1 MAPVLE
7 AGLVERRIRRLGIS
21 IVALF
26 LLVFGQL
33 AYVQVFAADDI
44 KGHPANFSRQLIA
57 EYNVQRG
64 SIFTSDRLLLAESTP
79 NPDQRSRYRYLR
91 RYPEGDLYGLIT
103 GYYSPIYGASALES
117 SMNPYLSGESP
128 ELAISTFTDLFLGR
142 PKRGGSVFLTIDS
155 NLQEVARQALG
166 SNRGAVV
173 ALDPRTG
180 DLLAMYATPGFD
192 PNVLSTGSDRDIR
205 DAWKQLNEDP
215 DRPLVALS
223 HQELFLPGS
232 SFKIVTAAAALE
244 NGHQP
249 QETWPNPHRL
259 DLPLT
264 SAELQNFG
272 DEFCNGGSSQIT
284 LIEGFQESCNVTFAE
299 VGLELG
305 AEAMSDQAHA
315 FGLCPTDPPELT
327 TCEEPTITFELPF
340 QTGRFPEASYF
351 EQNDPLLAFSAI
363 GLDNDLVN
371 PLQMA
376 LIASAVANDGELMVP
391 RVVRQIRDSQG
402 RVIRE
407 FGPQP
412 WGEPMS
418 ERSAEALTQMMVAVV
433 NGGTG
438 YRAALPNIQVAGKTG
453 TATNGEGEPPNAWF
467 TAFAPAQ
474 AGPQERQIAVS
485 VIVLD
490 GGDLGNEAT
499 GGQVAA
505 PIVQKIIDAY
515 L

>member
-1 MAPVLE
+1 MAPGVGAPLM
-7 AGLVERRIRRLGIS
+7 ERRIRRLGIAL
-21 IVALF
+21 VVLF
-26 LLVFGQL
+26 LLVFAQL
-33 AYVQVFAADDI
+33 SYVQVFAADEI
-44 KGHPANFSRQLIA
+44 KGNPANFSRQLIA

-64 SIFTSDRLLLAESTP
+64 SIRTSDGLLLAESVP

-91 RYPEGDLYGLIT
+91 RYPQGDLYGPIT
-103 GYYSPIYGASALES
+103 GYYSRIYGASAVER

-142 PKRGGSVFLTIDS
+142 PKRGGSLILTIDS

-166 SNRGAVV
+166 SNDGAVV
-173 ALDPRTG
+173 AIDPTSG
-180 DLLAMYATPGFD
+180 ALLAMYATPGFD
-192 PNVLSTGSDRDIR
+192 PNVLSSGSDRDIR
-205 DAWKQLNEDP
+205 NAWKQLNADP
-215 DRPLVALS
+215 ERPLIARS

-264 SAELQNFG
+264 NAELQNFG
-272 DEFCNGGSSQIT
+272 DEFCAGGASRIT
-284 LIEGFQESCNVTFAE
+284 LTEAFRESCNVTFAE

-305 AEAMSDQAHA
+305 PDAMSEQTQA
-315 FGLCPTDPPELT
+315 FGLCATDPPQRT
-327 TCEEPTITFELPF
+327 TCDEPTITFELPF
-340 QTGRFPEASYF
+340 QNGRFPEPAYF

-376 LIASAVANDGELMVP
+376 LIASSVANDGRLMAP
-391 RVVRQIRDSQG
+391 HVVQQVRDSQG

-407 FGPQP
+407 FDGDV
-412 WGEPMS
+412 WGRPMS
-418 ERSAEALTQMMVAVV
+418 AESARKLTEMMVAVV
-433 NGGTG
+433 EGGTG
-438 YRAALPNIQVAGKTG
+438 YRAAIPGVQVAGKTG
-453 TATNGEGEPPNAWF
+453 TATNGENEPPNAWF
-467 TAFAPAQ
+467 TAFAPAD
-474 AGPQERQIAVS
+474 AGLRQRQIAVS

-490 GGDLGNEAT
+490 GGSLGNEAT

-505 PIVQKIIDAY
+505 PIVKQIIEAY